1 VAIAETLLKEFD
13 QHCVEEKIEL
23 DAESFN
29 SATLLE
35 IATSCG
41 VTLQTGKHYLCI
53 LGLRDSVQEAVAV
66 VKEHKNH
73 LESFSDPPPPLVN
86 EKPDVEEV
94 NKVTDMP
101 SPPTEALAMNDGK
114 ITNKVCPTCGVCP
127 FCSKC
132 GHPVA
137 FFYEN
142 DAFGFAKYV
151 MDTNVPGNDA
161 SVPVGSIYVNSD
173 YYGQQVIM
181 GNDTSA
187 SVGSVYG
194 NQDYYGQ
201 QMVWQQ
207 MPFVPPDFGMNGGV
221 VDNSGQMAFMVP
233 PPAQN
238 VQVWCVPAPMM
249 PAQCQS

>member
-1 VAIAETLLKEFD
+1 VAIADTLLKEFD
-13 QHCVEEKIEL
+13 QHCVEETIEL
-23 DAESFN
+23 DADSFS
-29 SATLLE
+29 SASLLE

-41 VTLQTGKHYLCI
+41 VTLQTGKHYLSI
-53 LGLRDSVQEAVAV
+53 LGLRDSVREAVAV
-66 VKEHKNH
+66 VNERRNH
-73 LESFSDPPPPLVN
+73 LESLSDPPAPLVN
-86 EKPDVEEV
+86 EKPDMEEMS
-94 NKVTDMP
+94 TDG
-101 SPPTEALAMNDGK
+101 SHDSSASSAMNDSK

-127 FCSKC
+127 FCAKC

-142 DAFGFAKYV
+142 DAFGFAKHAM
-151 MDTNVPGNDA
+151 MDNNVLGNDA
-161 SVPVGSIYVNSD
+161 SAAGGSIYVSNE

-187 SVGSVYG
+187 LVGSIYG
-194 NQDYYGQ
+194 NSDYYGQ
-201 QMVWQQ
+201 QVMWQQ
-207 MPFVPPDFGMNGGV
+207 MPFMPSDFGINGGV

-233 PPAQN
+233 PNAQN